1 MRTWL
6 KANERRVYAAA
17 FLLLGAFIL
26 LGLGRVE
33 LHNEIE
39 CDVYDDAF
47 LGYVD
52 DSLYSGDVIVTAEQ
66 MPEWCRNLGI
76 AGEQEIEFA
85 DGISGNIG
93 IFADVIYYEN
103 RYELRTWFSG
113 KTLEKDSEYYYR
125 LNSLIHLEPVYEPLE
140 CRIDVN
146 NIRGAEYDYT
156 AFKGK

>member
-17 FLLLGAFIL
+17 FLLFAAVVL

-66 MPEWCRNLGI
+66 MPGWCRNLDI
-76 AGEQEIEFA
+76 AGEQKIEFA

-125 LNSLIHLEPVYEPLE
+125 IDGPIKLEAVYQPLE
-140 CRIDVN
+140 CQIDVN
-146 NIRGAEYDYT
+146 DIRGAEYDYT

>member
-17 FLLLGAFIL
+17 FLLLAAVVL

-52 DSLYSGDVIVTAEQ
+52 DTLYSGTVMITAEQ

-76 AGEQEIEFA
+76 AGEHEVEIA
-85 DGISGNIG
+85 DGISGHIG

-125 LNSLIHLEPVYEPLE
+125 INSQIQLEPVYHPLE
-140 CRIDVN
+140 SQIDVN
-146 NIRGAEYDYT
+146 NIRGSEYDYT

>member
-17 FLLLGAFIL
+17 FLLFAAVVL

-39 CDVYDDAF
+39 CDVYAGEF

-52 DSLYSGDVIVTAEQ
+52 DTLYSETVTVTSEQ
-66 MPEWCRNLGI
+66 MPEWCRSIGI
-76 AGEQEIEFA
+76 NGEQSLEFA

-125 LNSLIHLEPVYEPLE
+125 IDGPIKLEAVYQPLE
-140 CRIDVN
+140 CQIDVN
-146 NIRGAEYDYT
+146 DIRGAEYDYT

>member
-1 MRTWL
+1 MKEWL
-6 KANERRVYAAA
+6 RANERLVYLIGFLILTAAVL
-17 FLLLGAFIL
+17 F
-26 LGLGRVE
+26 GLGRVE
-33 LHNEIE
+33 LHNELEQEILE
-39 CDVYDDAF
+39 DEF

-52 DSLYSGDVIVTAEQ
+52 SETYRGTVTIKAEQ
-66 MPEWCRNLGI
+66 MPQWCKNLSI
-76 AGEQEIEFA
+76 SGEQTVEFA

-125 LNSLIHLEPVYEPLE
+125 LNSSIQLEPVYEPME
-140 CRIDVN
+140 SRIDVN

>member
-6 KANERRVYAAA
+6 KANERGVCVAA

-52 DSLYSGDVIVTAEQ
+52 NTLYSGNVTVTAEQ
-66 MPEWCRNLGI
+66 MPVWCRNLGI
-76 AGEQEIEFA
+76 TGEQEVEFA

-125 LNSLIHLEPVYEPLE
+125 LNSQIQLKPVYQALD
-140 CRIDVN
+140 CQIDVN
-146 NIRGAEYDYT
+146 NIRGTEYDYT

>member
-1 MRTWL
+1 MGTWL
-6 KANERRVYAAA
+6 KANERRVCAAA

-39 CDVYDDAF
+39 CDAYDDAF

>member
-1 MRTWL
+1 MRTSL

-17 FLLLGAFIL
+17 FLLFAAVVLM
-26 LGLGRVE
+26 GLGRVE

-39 CDVYDDAF
+39 CVVYDDAF
-47 LGYVD
+47 IGYVD
-52 DSLYSGDVIVTAEQ
+52 DTLYSGNVTVTAEQ
-66 MPEWCRNLGI
+66 MPEWCRSLGI
-76 AGEQEIEFA
+76 AGEQEVEFA

-125 LNSLIHLEPVYEPLE
+125 IDGPIKLEAVYQPLE
-140 CRIDVN
+140 CQIDVN

>member
-125 LNSLIHLEPVYEPLE
+125 IDGPIKLEAVYQPLE
-140 CRIDVN
+140 CQIDVN
-146 NIRGAEYDYT
+146 NIRGTEYDYT